1 MHKDSGVP
9 RSDIEKPSTSDGAVT
24 EHAQAQGNMTSGLR
38 SPFSSSSSDQ
48 GIHDYVT
55 CGLPLS
61 AGCNNKRLGHLTVT
75 VDMPDSVNSD
85 AVAKLFCLA
94 DRPMPHV
101 PGWRTRAIGTRFLAY
116 GPELPVHDIEIEGE
130 RGLLVGW
137 PIFSAPNSQYDRQS
151 LGDIGGRWAVITESY
166 VLPDPLATYSM
177 VYSAEHRIVAASPAV
192 IPAELLRLDHPMN
205 SALDLPNSDHWY
217 PFGLTPWENL
227 QRLLPN
233 HKLDLSTFTAT
244 RETRDVILQDED
256 RALLNVSNNLRQS
269 VEALAQSA
277 PITILTTAGND
288 SRILLAAAKNAP
300 KTKMLT
306 FITASSATDVKV
318 AKQLS
323 RVTKL
328 EHTTTEVGRDETD
341 ERLWFANVGR
351 CVAGASLRSA
361 ALKMNLPQDQQYLKG
376 IGGEI
381 GRRTNYYRPGDEGR
395 VTISPEALI
404 QRLHLPNNPRLHL
417 AAKTWLDG
425 LTDYNDAAELIEIVY
440 RENRIGAWASPQLHG
455 DSINSAWLFPM
466 NQQTT
471 IDSLRFLSADTK
483 NARTSPQVIINN
495 LWPELLGIPINPLS
509 LKEKSI
515 KLAKRLRTK
524 ILPTKK

>member
-1 MHKDSGVP
+1 
-9 RSDIEKPSTSDGAVT
+9 
-24 EHAQAQGNMTSGLR
+24 MTSGLR
-38 SPFSSSSSDQ
+38 SSFSTSSSDQ
-48 GIHDYVT
+48 GIEDYVMFE
-55 CGLPLS
+55 LPLS
-61 AGCNNKRLGHLTVT
+61 AGCNNKRLRHLLVM
-75 VDMPDSVNSD
+75 VQKPDSVNSH

-94 DRPMPHV
+94 DRPINHAPD
-101 PGWRTRAIGTRFLAY
+101 WCTRAIGSRFLTH
-116 GPELPVHDIEIEGE
+116 GPELPVHEIEVEGE
-130 RGLLVGW
+130 RGFIIGW
-137 PIFSAPNSQYDRQS
+137 PIFFEPGSQYDRQS
-151 LGDIGGRWAVITESY
+151 LGDIGGRWAVITETY

-177 VYSAEHRIVAASPAV
+177 VYSEEHRIVAASPV
-192 IPAELLRLDHPMN
+192 VVPADLLRLDHPLN
-205 SALDLPNSDHWY
+205 SALNLPDSDHWY

-227 QRLLPN
+227 QRLLPS
-233 HKLDLSTFTAT
+233 HKLNLSTFTAS
-244 RETRDVILQDED
+244 REIRDLTIQNEGC
-256 RALLNVSNNLRQS
+256 ALLNVSHNLRQS

-277 PITILTTAGND
+277 LITVLTTAGND

-323 RVTKL
+323 RITKL

-341 ERLWFANVGR
+341 ERLWFENVGR

-361 ALKMNLPQDQQYLKG
+361 ALKMNLPEDQQYLKG

-381 GRRTNYYRPGDEGR
+381 GRRTNYYRPGDEKR
-395 VTISPEALI
+395 DSISPEALI
-404 QRLHLPNNPRLHL
+404 QRLHLPNHPRLRI
-417 AAKTWLDG
+417 AGKAWLDG
-425 LTDYNDAAELIEIVY
+425 LTDYNDVAELIEIVY

-471 IDSLRFLSADTK
+471 IDSLRFLSAETK
-483 NARTSPQVIINN
+483 NARSSPQVIITN
-495 LWPELLGIPINPLS
+495 LWPDLLAIPINPLS
-509 LKEKSI
+509 IKEKAI
-515 KLAKRLRTK
+515 KLAKRMRTK